1 MEKKDKYVTYEMLSL
16 YLTNILLLIVIAFL
30 YILHNFT
37 GSMLFIYISLVVS
50 LFLFI
55 NISKVR
61 RKMKRK

>member
-1 MEKKDKYVTYEMLSL
+1 MEEKDKYVTYEMLSL

-37 GSMLFIYISLVVS
+37 GSMLFICISLVVS